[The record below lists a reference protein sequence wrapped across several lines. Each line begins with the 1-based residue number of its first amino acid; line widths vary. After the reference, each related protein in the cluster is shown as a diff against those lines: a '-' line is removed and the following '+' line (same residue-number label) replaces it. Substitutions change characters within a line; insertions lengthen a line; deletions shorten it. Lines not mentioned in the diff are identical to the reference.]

1 VTTGPVPEGAES
13 LVTYRREG
21 AVVFLCLNR
30 PEKLNAIN
38 DDLVRALRAALAQF
52 DQDVEARVAVLHG
65 AGRAFSSGA
74 DVKQNQLRSRE
85 EMERFGGTQ
94 APGADATRV
103 MYESVNW
110 KPVVVA
116 CHGYVLGA
124 AFGWVLSADLAVA
137 DDTARFQ
144 VTEVRR
150 GGSGARLWG
159 LMALRGSGA
168 FAGKVALTG
177 EVFDA
182 QSAAAQGL
190 IHEVV
195 PAGEHLR
202 RATELAVAIATH
214 PPLSVRLQVRALRLR
229 AMEVDDGLTRFAE
242 PYRLHLTRDYEK
254 SARAV
259 ASGEEPTFTGE

>member
-1 VTTGPVPEGAES
+1 VAFV
-13 LVTYRREG
+13 
-21 AVVFLCLNR
+21 CLTR

-38 DDLVRALRAALAQF
+38 DDMVIALKSALARF
-52 DQDVEARVAVLHG
+52 DQDVQARAAVLYG

-85 EMERFGGTQ
+85 EMVRFGGTQ

-116 CHGYVLGA
+116 CHGHVLGA
-124 AFGWVLSADLAVA
+124 AFGWVLSADLVVA

-168 FAGKVALTG
+168 FAGKMALTG

-182 QSAAAQGL
+182 HAAAAHGL

-195 PAGEHLR
+195 PAGQHLE
-202 RATELAVAIATH
+202 RATELALVLAGH

-229 AMEVDDGLTRFAE
+229 AMDVDDGLTRFAE
-242 PYRLHLTRDYEK
+242 PYRLHLTRDYER